1 MLIVLLGNCGNWNI
15 FMICRKSL
23 ESTTKPSPSSPGGE
37 TGEETF
43 SSKDQMLNQFQTSNP
58 LVSQNTSKG
67 PRWQEGTMMG
77 FSTQSVWLSGENLQ
91 NAKSESDSIALLTN
105 LCSIADTFPSTRQDT
120 TLVKIKTKKSIFKTE
135 SRRTSLCFP
144 PTLVWCNW
152 RFGFLKHAL

>member
-37 TGEETF
+37 TGEDTF
-43 SSKDQMLNQFQTSNP
+43 SSKDQMFNQFQSTCE
-58 LVSQNTSKG
+58 SKHLG

-105 LCSIADTFPSTRQDT
+105 LCSISDIFPSTRQDS
-120 TLVKIKTKKSIFKTE
+120 TLVKIFNAKKSIFKTE

-152 RFGFLKHAL
+152 RFGSLKYVL

>member
-37 TGEETF
+37 TGEDTF
-43 SSKDQMLNQFQTSNP
+43 SSKDQMFNQFQS
-58 LVSQNTSKG
+58 TSKHLG

-152 RFGFLKHAL
+152 RFGFAKYLL